1 MSDEYVLPRKATPDS
16 PLRLA
21 VMISGGGSGL
31 RALLRHQQEADRAHV
46 TALVIADSESAGG
59 LKDAM
64 GAGVDFVSVPLP
76 RELRGDERRRV
87 HEEQIMRIIESK
99 DIELIVLSGYM
110 RILTSFFVSQWKG
123 RILNIHP
130 SLLPDFPGTHAQRDA
145 LEARVRVSGCTVH
158 FVDEGIDSG
167 PIIEQREVPVLESD
181 TIDTLKDRIKQAEHD
196 LYPKVL
202 DDISSGLSLI
212 HI

>member
-1 MSDEYVLPRKATPDS
+1 MSDEYVLPRKATTDS

-31 RALLRHQQEADRAHV
+31 RALLKYQQEADRTHV
-46 TALVIADSESAGG
+46 TSLVIADSETAGG
-59 LKDAM
+59 LKHAMDA
-64 GAGVDFVSVPLP
+64 GIDFVSVPLP
-76 RELRGDERRRV
+76 KELKGGERRRV

-110 RILTSFFVSQWKG
+110 RILTSLFVSHWKG
-123 RILNIHP
+123 RLVNIHP
-130 SLLPDFPGTHAQRDA
+130 SLLPDFPGAHAQRDA
-145 LEARVRVSGCTVH
+145 IEAGARVSGCTVH
-158 FVDEGIDSG
+158 FVDEGVDSG

-181 TIDTLKDRIKQAEHD
+181 TIDTLRDRIKKAEHD

-202 DDISSGLSLI
+202 DDISSGRVLL
-212 HI
+212 

>member
-1 MSDEYVLPRKATPDS
+1 VSDEYVLPRKATPDS

-46 TALVIADSESAGG
+46 TTLVIADSESAGG

-202 DDISSGLSLI
+202 DDISSGRISL
-212 HI
+212 

>member
-21 VMISGGGSGL
+21 VMVSGGGSGL
-31 RALLRHQQEADRAHV
+31 RALLKYQQEADRAHV
-46 TALVIADSESAGG
+46 TTVVIADSELAGG
-59 LKDAM
+59 LKHAM
-64 GAGVDFVSVPLP
+64 DAGVESFSVPLP
-76 RELRGDERRRV
+76 QGLKGDERRRA
-87 HEEQIMRIIESK
+87 HEEQIIRIIESK

-110 RILTSFFVSQWKG
+110 RVLTPFFVSRWKG
-123 RILNIHP
+123 RLVNIHP
-130 SLLPDFPGTHAQRDA
+130 SLLPDFPGAHAQRDA

-158 FVDEGIDSG
+158 FVDEGVDSG

-181 TIDTLKDRIKQAEHD
+181 TIDTLRDRIKKAEHD

-202 DDISSGLSLI
+202 DDISSGRVLL
-212 HI
+212 

>member
-1 MSDEYVLPRKATPDS
+1 
-16 PLRLA
+16 
-21 VMISGGGSGL
+21 
-31 RALLRHQQEADRAHV
+31 
-46 TALVIADSESAGG
+46 
-59 LKDAM
+59 M
-64 GAGVDFVSVPLP
+64 GAGVDFVSVPPP

-202 DDISSGLSLI
+202 DDISSGRISL
-212 HI
+212 

>member
-1 MSDEYVLPRKATPDS
+1 MSDEFGLPRKATPDS

-202 DDISSGLSLI
+202 DDISSGRISL
-212 HI
+212 

>member
-1 MSDEYVLPRKATPDS
+1 MSDEFVLPRKATPDS

-202 DDISSGLSLI
+202 DDISSGRISL
-212 HI
+212 

>member
-202 DDISSGLSLI
+202 DDISSGRISL
-212 HI
+212 

>member
-31 RALLRHQQEADRAHV
+31 RALLKHQQEADRAHI
-46 TALVIADSESAGG
+46 TTLVIADSESAGG
-59 LKDAM
+59 LKHATDA
-64 GAGVDFVSVPLP
+64 GIESFSVPLP
-76 RELRGDERRRV
+76 QELRGAERRKV
-87 HEEQIMRIIESK
+87 HEEQIIRIIESK
-99 DIELIVLSGYM
+99 DIEMIVLSGYM
-110 RILTSFFVSQWKG
+110 RILTSFFVSRWKG
-123 RILNIHP
+123 RLVNIHP
-130 SLLPDFPGTHAQRDA
+130 SLLPDFPGVHAQRDA
-145 LEARVRVSGCTVH
+145 LEAGVRVSGCTVH

-181 TIDTLKDRIKQAEHD
+181 TIDTLRDRINQAEHD

-202 DDISSGLSLI
+202 DDISSGRVLL
-212 HI
+212 

>member
-1 MSDEYVLPRKATPDS
+1 VGDKYVLPRKASPDS

-46 TALVIADSESAGG
+46 TKLVISDSDSAGG
-59 LKDAM
+59 LEHARE
-64 GAGVDFVSVPLP
+64 AGVDFVSVPLP
-76 RELRGDERRRV
+76 QELKGDERRRA
-87 HEEQIMRIIESK
+87 HEEKIMRVIESK

-110 RILTSFFVSQWKG
+110 RILTPLFVSQWKG
-123 RILNIHP
+123 RLVNIHP
-130 SLLPDFPGTHAQRDA
+130 SLLPDFPGAHAQRDA

-158 FVDEGIDSG
+158 FVDEGVDSG

-181 TIDTLKDRIKQAEHD
+181 TIETLRERIKKAEHE

-202 DDISSGLSLI
+202 DDISSGRVLL
-212 HI
+212 